1 MPWLLVLLFAEAR
14 WPRPGYDARRWSTV
28 FPLGMYAASSFVVGA
43 VAHAGA
49 ITTFARVWVWIA
61 LASWA
66 IVFAVM
72 SRRAVAVVRGRNV
85 IRGRAQA

>member
-1 MPWLLVLLFAEAR
+1 MAAALDYEV
-14 WPRPGYDARRWSTV
+14 RRWSTV

-66 IVFAVM
+66 IVFAITI
-72 SRRAVAVVRGRNV
+72 RGAVAVVRGRNV